1 MKPLIAIPLLMLFFS
16 FAGADELTIIDV
28 RRNIPLSDGEPAYKD
43 FYLAGDSVS
52 SLKKNLVVTAVRR
65 TNIRDARG
73 TQSYGEIDIP
83 VGQLRILG
91 VFGNVAVARE
101 YKLLSRDEHPMLEQT
116 GLMSGD
122 RIELKS
128 SFVDDKPAAKPKAVS
143 KTEAADRQNRETAS
157 VNLSAPVSTETATPP
172 SPPAAPAPVSPPVVM
187 DTAPAPMAAGVPL
200 TN

>member
-1 MKPLIAIPLLMLFFS
+1 MKPLLAIPLITLFFS
-16 FAGADELTIIDV
+16 FAGADELTIVDV
-28 RRNIPLSDGEPAYKD
+28 RRNIPLSDSEPAYKD
-43 FYLAGDSVS
+43 FYLAGGSVS

-101 YKLLSRDEHPMLEQT
+101 YKLLSRDENPMLEQI

-122 RIELKS
+122 RIEIKG
-128 SFVDDKPAAKPKAVS
+128 SFVDDKPLAKPKAVS
-143 KTEAADRQNRETAS
+143 EAETGPQTRETAS
-157 VNLSAPVSTETATPP
+157 V
-172 SPPAAPAPVSPPVVM
+172 PAAPATTETPEAPASVAQPAAAAV
-187 DTAPAPMAAGVPL
+187 TAPAPTPVAATASL